1 MSLSDRAL
9 MSRRRFVTLSASGVA
24 LALGAAA
31 CSGEATAE
39 TPGDLEKPHVTV
51 GALPVVDFAALY
63 VAQQKGL
70 FEAQGLTVKIE
81 VLPGGAAAA
90 AKLASGELDFSIN
103 NYVSA
108 IQATESGKVP
118 LKIVQDAY
126 QLKPDAAGVLVAKDS
141 PIHRPQD
148 LKGKKIAVNT
158 KANVGQL
165 LVTAGLQ
172 TYGVKPSDAHFVAVD
187 FPKMVPALKKHSIDA
202 AWTVEP
208 FVTQIEEVL
217 GGRLILDSA
226 KGPTADFPIGVYTT
240 SAAFARRNPKTTA
253 AFRRALARATQ
264 MVSADRSLVE
274 KTLPTY
280 SKIDAKTASLIHV
293 STYPVSVNQQRAQQ
307 VADLMTQ
314 YGFLSKHFDI
324 KPML

>member
-1 MSLSDRAL
+1 MAFGNRAS
-9 MSRRRFVTLSASGVA
+9 MSRRHFVTMSASGAA

-31 CSGEATAE
+31 CGEGATAE
-39 TPGDLEKPHVTV
+39 VPGDLEKPNITV
-51 GALPVVDFAALY
+51 GALPVVDFAALW

-70 FEAQGLTVKIE
+70 FKRHGLNVKIQ
-81 VLPGGAAAA
+81 VLSGGAAAA

-108 IQATESGKVP
+108 IQATESGKLP

-126 QLKPDAAGVLVAKDS
+126 QLNPDAAGVLVPKDS
-141 PIHRPQD
+141 AIHKPQD

-158 KANVGQL
+158 LANVGQL

-172 TYGVKPSDAHFVAVD
+172 TYGIDAHDVHFKAID
-187 FPKMVPALKKHSIDA
+187 FPKMVPAVQSHSVDA

-208 FVTQIEEVL
+208 FVTQIEEKL

-226 KGPTADFPIGVYTT
+226 KGSTADFPIGVYTA
-240 SAAFARRNPKTTA
+240 SAAFARRNPKTYA
-253 AFRRALARATQ
+253 AFRDAIAHATR
-264 MVSADRSLVE
+264 MVAADRSLVE

-280 SKIDAKTASLIHV
+280 SKIDKKTASLIHL

-314 YGFLSKHFDI
+314 YGFLGKHFDI